1 MILRSDRRLLDHAE
15 TNAFASVPGF
25 LGWRPNKNKMKQ
37 NSVFPGRGYFPPS
50 FAFFLMPFFIRELWT
65 TSWFSRAMER
75 HLLLRL
81 TVQNAGLRDKKHEET
96 SY

>member
-37 NSVFPGRGYFPPS
+37 SSVFPGRGYFPPLVCVLS
-50 FAFFLMPFFIRELWT
+50 HAIFHTRTLDNVMVLPGYGAALVIAFDCSECGAAR
-65 TSWFSRAMER
+65 
-75 HLLLRL
+75 
-81 TVQNAGLRDKKHEET
+81 
-96 SY
+96 